1 MKIAVTYEDGLVFHH
16 FGHTQQFKL
25 YDVADGAVVS
35 TQLLGTEGSGHEA
48 LADLLKAQGVDV
60 LICGGLGDGAH
71 SALTQAGIEICSG
84 AAGDAD
90 RAVEA
95 FLRDE
100 LTDAGVNCDHH
111 GEGHEDGGGC
121 GGCGDEGGGC
131 GGCGGCGGRRGP
143 VIEGKNVGKTCR
155 THYRGTFSDGT
166 QFDSSYDRGE
176 PLEFVCGAGM
186 MIPGFDKAV
195 AVMDVGQTVQVT
207 LSPEE
212 AYGEIDPRAIFT
224 VEIAELPGSEDVSV
238 GDQVYLQ
245 DSYGRQIPVR
255 VTAKDDR
262 TITFDGNHVM
272 AGKELNFTIEL
283 VSVEDL

>member
-1 MKIAVTYEDGLVFHH
+1 
-16 FGHTQQFKL
+16 
-25 YDVADGAVVS
+25 
-35 TQLLGTEGSGHEA
+35 
-48 LADLLKAQGVDV
+48 
-60 LICGGLGDGAH
+60 
-71 SALTQAGIEICSG
+71 
-84 AAGDAD
+84 
-90 RAVEA
+90 
-95 FLRDE
+95 
-100 LTDAGVNCDHH
+100 
-111 GEGHEDGGGC
+111 
-121 GGCGDEGGGC
+121 
-131 GGCGGCGGRRGP
+131 
-143 VIEGKNVGKTCR
+143 
-155 THYRGTFSDGT
+155 
-166 QFDSSYDRGE
+166 
-176 PLEFVCGAGM
+176 M